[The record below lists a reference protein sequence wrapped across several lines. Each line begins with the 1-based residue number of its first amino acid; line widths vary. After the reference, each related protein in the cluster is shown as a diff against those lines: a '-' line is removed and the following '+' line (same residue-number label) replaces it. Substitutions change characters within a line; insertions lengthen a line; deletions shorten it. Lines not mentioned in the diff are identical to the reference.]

1 MRLAVSGS
9 HGTGKSTLVAAFL
22 EACPDYRHEPEA
34 FETLGDEVDMTSEGP
49 TPEGL
54 ERLLEHTL
62 SVVSGY
68 PAGASVV
75 FERSPVD
82 YLAYAA
88 ASKEWPAGAAETFLR
103 AFVPRVRTAIRNL
116 DLIALLPLPAKGSI
130 DERPGD
136 DRRFRKRVD
145 AALRS
150 ALLDDDYDLL
160 DDPAAPTVA
169 ELPRSPDRQLGELRR
184 RARRSGGVGV

>member
-1 MRLAVSGS
+1 MRLAISGS

-22 EACPDYRHEPEA
+22 ERCPDYRHEPEA
-34 FETLGDEVDMTSEGP
+34 FETVGDEVDVTSEGP
-49 TPEGL
+49 TPVGL

-62 SVVSGY
+62 VVVSGY

-88 ASKEWPAGAAETFLR
+88 ASKEWPAGAAEGFLE
-103 AFVPRVRTAIRNL
+103 AFVPRVRAAIRSL
-116 DLIALLPLPAKGSI
+116 DLIALLPLPGAGSL
-130 DERPGD
+130 DERPGE

-150 ALLDDDYDLL
+150 ALLDDEYDLF
-160 DDPAAPTVA
+160 DGPGAPTVA
-169 ELPRSPDRQLGELRR
+169 ELPRSPDRRLGELRR
-184 RARRSGGVGV
+184 LARER

>member
-9 HGTGKSTLVAAFL
+9 HGTGKTTLVAAFL
-22 EACPDYRHEPEA
+22 DACPGYHHEPEA
-34 FETLGDEVDMTSEGP
+34 FETLGDEVEMTSEGP

-62 SVVSGY
+62 SVVGVY
-68 PAGASVV
+68 AEGASVV

-88 ASKEWPAGAAETFLR
+88 ASKNWPSGRESFLE
-103 AFVPRVRTAIRNL
+103 AFVPRVRLAIRNL
-116 DLIALLPLPAKGSI
+116 DVIAFLPLPAPGSI
-130 DERPGD
+130 DERAGE

-150 ALLDDDYDLL
+150 ALLDDEYDLF

-169 ELPRSPDRQLGELRR
+169 ELPRAPDRRLGALRR
-184 RARRSGGVGV
+184 LAREP